1 MGNRQGLAL
10 DKLKVQFLYEYRD
23 LLYILGIIRD
33 DMSPE
38 EIDKTLDYVIE
49 IVMSLHGGSK
59 ELEGDKVTTK
69 KD

>member
-1 MGNRQGLAL
+1 MDR
-10 DKLKVQFLYEYRD
+10 LKIKFLYQYRD
-23 LLYILGIIRD
+23 LLYILGIIND
-33 DMSPE
+33 EMSPE

-49 IVMSLHGGSK
+49 IVMRLHGSSK

>member
-1 MGNRQGLAL
+1 M

-23 LLYILGIIRD
+23 LLYILDIIND
-33 DMSPE
+33 KMSLE

>member
-10 DKLKVQFLYEYRD
+10 DRLKVQFLYEYRD

-33 DMSPE
+33 DMTPE

-49 IVMSLHGGSK
+49 IVMRLHGSSK
-59 ELEGDKVTTK
+59 ELESDKVTTK

>member
-1 MGNRQGLAL
+1 MDR
-10 DKLKVQFLYEYRD
+10 LKVQFLYEYRD

-33 DMSPE
+33 DMSSE

-49 IVMSLHGGSK
+49 IVMRLHGSSK
-59 ELEGDKVTTK
+59 ELESDKVTTK

>member
-1 MGNRQGLAL
+1 M
-10 DKLKVQFLYEYRD
+10 DKLKIQFLYEYRD

-33 DMSPE
+33 DMSLE

-49 IVMSLHGGSK
+49 TVMRLHGSSK
-59 ELEGDKVTTK
+59 ELEGDTVTEK

>member
-1 MGNRQGLAL
+1 M

-23 LLYILGIIRD
+23 LIYILGIIRD
-33 DMSPE
+33 DMSSE

-49 IVMSLHGGSK
+49 IVMRLHGSSK
-59 ELEGDKVTTK
+59 ELESDKVTTK

>member
-1 MGNRQGLAL
+1 M

-49 IVMSLHGGSK
+49 IVMRLHGSSK
-59 ELEGDKVTTK
+59 ELESGKVTTK

>member
-1 MGNRQGLAL
+1 MDR
-10 DKLKVQFLYEYRD
+10 LKVQFLYEYRD

-59 ELEGDKVTTK
+59 ELDSDKVTTK

>member
-1 MGNRQGLAL
+1 M

-59 ELEGDKVTTK
+59 ELDSDKVTTK
-69 KD
+69 KN

>member
-1 MGNRQGLAL
+1 
-10 DKLKVQFLYEYRD
+10 
-23 LLYILGIIRD
+23 
-33 DMSPE
+33 MSPE

-59 ELEGDKVTTK
+59 ELEGDKITTK

>member
-1 MGNRQGLAL
+1 M
-10 DKLKVQFLYEYRD
+10 
-23 LLYILGIIRD
+23 LYILGIIRD

-59 ELEGDKVTTK
+59 ELDSDKVTTK